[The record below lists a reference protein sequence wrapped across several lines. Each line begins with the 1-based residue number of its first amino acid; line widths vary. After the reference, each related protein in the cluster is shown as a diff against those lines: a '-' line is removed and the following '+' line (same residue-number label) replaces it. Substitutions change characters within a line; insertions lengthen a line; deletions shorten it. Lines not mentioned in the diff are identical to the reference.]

1 MQKAWYPGQRQGRGR
16 KTRHR
21 HSRGAREPVDRLPGE
36 AWTRRARAGA
46 TWRRIPGTAPSPPRP
61 GRGRRAPALGIEKP
75 RPIPVSPPTPHAVIL
90 GAQVLVFGCRCEPG
104 VAGLGLSRMNS
115 LQTAG
120 CRRQKGL
127 PPGDVGGDGAG
138 PQGTK
143 PGVAVGWMEAAV
155 RLARRGALRCPN
167 APGSAALAQP
177 SPAIGSETRNGTDRA
192 GWAPRTVC
200 SQPRLQPWVTCP
212 RLACSPAHLH
222 ARPWPCPW
230 LGRAAPACRPW
241 LFFNQTGRTSFDSY
255 GDCFPI
261 AEGTSEAPCPAS
273 LHFRCGRCGKQLAP
287 GAPAPV

>member
-1 MQKAWYPGQRQGRGR
+1 M
-16 KTRHR
+16 
-21 HSRGAREPVDRLPGE
+21 DRLPGE

-75 RPIPVSPPTPHAVIL
+75 RPNPVSPPTPHAVIL

-192 GWAPRTVC
+192 GWAPQDCLLSAQTPALGYLPQARLLPC
-200 SQPRLQPWVTCP
+200 PPPRSS
-212 RLACSPAHLH
+212 LAVSL
-222 ARPWPCPW
+222 ARPRSSG
-230 LGRAAPACRPW
+230 LQTLA
-241 LFFNQTGRTSFDSY
+241 FF
-255 GDCFPI
+255 
-261 AEGTSEAPCPAS
+261 
-273 LHFRCGRCGKQLAP
+273 
-287 GAPAPV
+287 